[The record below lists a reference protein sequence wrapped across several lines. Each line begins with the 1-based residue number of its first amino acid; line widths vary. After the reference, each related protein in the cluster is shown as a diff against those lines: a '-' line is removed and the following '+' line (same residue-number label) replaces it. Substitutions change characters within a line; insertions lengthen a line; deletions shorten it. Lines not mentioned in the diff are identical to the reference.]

1 MSKNESESPAP
12 NPASQRFITSTTSE
26 ISGYR
31 ITRCYGMVRV
41 AIREKNGLPS
51 FKNAE
56 FEMQELAMKRGCN
69 AVVCVRFVSSTASW
83 GGEFSTRSCTEVLCY
98 GTAVVIEPH

>member
-1 MSKNESESPAP
+1 MSKNESESPAS

-31 ITRCYGMVRV
+31 ITYCAGMVLG
-41 AIREKNGLPS
+41 AITEKDGLPR

-56 FEMQELAMKRGCN
+56 FEMEESARRKGCN

-83 GGEFSTRSCTEVLCY
+83 GGEFSTGSRTEVLCY
-98 GTAVVIEPH
+98 GTAVRIEPQ